1 LQENLGESFSVLL
14 RKHRIECAKA
24 LMLSGN
30 LSLDEIAFL
39 SGYQSYKGF
48 HTAFRKETGTNPKS
62 YRG

>member
-1 LQENLGESFSVLL
+1 
-14 RKHRIECAKA
+14 
-24 LMLSGN
+24 MLSGN